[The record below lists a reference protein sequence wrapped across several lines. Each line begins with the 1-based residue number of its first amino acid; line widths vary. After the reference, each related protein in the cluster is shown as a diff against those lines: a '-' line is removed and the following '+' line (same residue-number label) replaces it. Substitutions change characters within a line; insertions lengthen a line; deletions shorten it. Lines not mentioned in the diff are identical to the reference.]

1 MFTTDNLSLVANIC
15 TIVSSFSIV
24 YAVYFYIKG
33 KIQESRSLN
42 FSNIKKRSKFFKMV
56 AIDLSLVSKV
66 EIKSKAIK
74 NRDLTYILS
83 NRNSLTEKNNREN
96 YLKNALR
103 FIFSDEAIQ
112 LLTISFP
119 YVAKNLNHVLNRYC
133 QLALDGVDFY
143 SMDSKTVDA
152 WVQLPQLGQFVIK
165 FPIPNELY
173 NEERFNN
180 SRWSGDGSITGLGE
194 KVVTDYFFPYLINYV
209 SRQHENLTEA
219 DMAILLSPYSWEFG
233 PS

>member
-1 MFTTDNLSLVANIC
+1 MFTADNLSLVANIC

-83 NRNSLTEKNNREN
+83 NRNYLTEKNNREN

-152 WVQLPQLGQFVIK
+152 WVQLPQLGQFIIK

-219 DMAILLSPYSWEFG
+219 DMAIILSPYSWEFG